1 MAGNTANWKYKIKNE
16 EDNKMHSL
24 ALKLVSA
31 TMVIAALLVTGCS
44 RNDDPAAVDLPTL
57 RIGYIFS
64 DHSLLS
70 MVAAQK
76 AEEFR
81 GRGAYLET
89 ITNRE
94 EYRLIASDGNP
105 VAKIEMVV
113 TNSGG
118 EAANMLAQNQL
129 DLSMFSVTVV
139 MSGRDR
145 NIPIKVLGPA
155 HLEGNSLVFHVD
167 TGVRNWATLEDFI
180 RQSSEP
186 VRIGYI
192 SPSSSATV
200 IIKTALTVNGISFTE
215 DADDRN
221 AEVLLVNLR
230 STANFMTALSSGQVH
245 GWIGPSPFPMVAEH
259 QQVGRIALDSSEL
272 PPDGYFADFPC
283 CAVVAREAILESA
296 PRAIETYLQ
305 LLHHTADFINNN
317 RDEAAT
323 IISEWTGVPEEAA
336 RRSTVHYTVKPTAG
350 WLRGAEV
357 LYDFLSDTGHF
368 EGRMKDLDF
377 DQVRS
382 EVFDFRFIDT
392 L

>member
-1 MAGNTANWKYKIKNE
+1 MRN
-16 EDNKMHSL
+16 SV
-24 ALKLVSA
+24 LKLV
-31 TMVIAALLVTGCS
+31 AAVVVTTSLFVTGCS
-44 RNDDPAAVDLPTL
+44 RSGDPTTADLPTL

-70 MVAAQK
+70 MVAAHK
-76 AEEFR
+76 AEGLR
-81 GRGAYLET
+81 SRGAYLET
-89 ITNRE
+89 VTPRE
-94 EYRLIASDGNP
+94 EYRLITSDGDP

-145 NIPIKVLGPA
+145 NVPIKVLGPA
-155 HLEGNSLVFHVD
+155 HLEGNSLVFHLD
-167 TGVRNWATLEDFI
+167 TGVRDWATLQDFI
-180 RQSSEP
+180 RQSPEP

-192 SPSSSATV
+192 SPTSSATV
-200 IIKTALTVNGISFTE
+200 IIKTALTMNGISFTE
-215 DADDRN
+215 DADDRG

-230 STANFMTALSSGQVH
+230 STANFMIALSSGQVH
-245 GWIGPSPFPMVAEH
+245 GWIGPSPFPLVAEH
-259 QQVGRIALDSSEL
+259 QKVGRIALDSSEL
-272 PPDGYFADFPC
+272 PPDGYFVDFPC
-283 CAVVAREAILESA
+283 CAVVAREAILESS
-296 PRAIETYLQ
+296 PRAIETYLE
-305 LLHHTADFINNN
+305 LLHHTADFVNNN

-323 IISEWTGVPEEAA
+323 VISEWTGVPEEAA
-336 RRSTVHYTVKPTAG
+336 RRSTVHYTVRPTAG

-357 LYDFLSDTGHF
+357 LYNFLNDTDHF

-382 EVFDFRFIDT
+382 EVFDFRFIDK

>member
-1 MAGNTANWKYKIKNE
+1 
-16 EDNKMHSL
+16 MHMFI
-24 ALKLVSA
+24 LKLASA
-31 TMVIAALLVTGCS
+31 AMVISALLITGCS
-44 RNDDPAAVDLPTL
+44 RNDDPAAAADLPTL

-70 MVAAQK
+70 MVAAHK

-94 EYRLIASDGNP
+94 EYRLIASNGDP

-145 NIPIKVLGPA
+145 NIPLKVLGPA
-155 HLEGNSLVFHVD
+155 HLEGNSLVFHID
-167 TGVRNWATLEDFI
+167 TGVHDWATLEDFI

-192 SPSSSATV
+192 SPTSSATV
-200 IIKTALTVNGISFTE
+200 IIKTALTMNGISFTE

-221 AEVLLVNLR
+221 ADVLLVNLR

-283 CAVVAREAILESA
+283 CAVVAREAILESI
-296 PRAIETYLQ
+296 PQAIETYLEV
-305 LLHHTADFINNN
+305 LHHTADFINNN

-323 IISEWTGVPEEAA
+323 VISEWTGVPEEAA
-336 RRSTVHYTVKPTAG
+336 RRSTVHYTVTPTAG

-357 LYDFLSDTGHF
+357 LYTFLSDTGHF
-368 EGRMKDLDF
+368 EGPMKDLDF

-382 EVFDFRFIDT
+382 EVFDFRFIDK